1 MTGASHDDLPTVI
14 TRQGKEVAAI
24 VSIDTLRKFQA
35 WEEREINRI
44 VDERMAN
51 SGPGISIAEIIPETI
66 ERRV

>member
-1 MTGASHDDLPTVI
+1 MI